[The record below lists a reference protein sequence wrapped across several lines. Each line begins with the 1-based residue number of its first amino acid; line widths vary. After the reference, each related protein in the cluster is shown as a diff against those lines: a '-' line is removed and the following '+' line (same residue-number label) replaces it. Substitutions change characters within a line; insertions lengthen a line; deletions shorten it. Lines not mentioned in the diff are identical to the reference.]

1 MKGKRHLL
9 VYACMAALVLLLAS
23 AAYAQAPT
31 LPLKKSIELAETA
44 ISKTNVDP
52 AKYYLYSVTLSHSA
66 QGQFCSHIPPLVPS
80 NTTRFRKV
88 YLEGLSGFPRP
99 FCPGIFAGI
108 FPFLNSCN
116 P

>member
-66 QGQFCSHIPPLVPS
+66 QGQFWYLTYRPLNPS
-80 NTTRFRKV
+80 EYNEIFAKV
-88 YLEGLSGFPRP
+88 YMDGSVGLSGGP
-99 FCPGIFAGI
+99 F
-108 FPFLNSCN
+108 SSKRY
-116 P
+116 